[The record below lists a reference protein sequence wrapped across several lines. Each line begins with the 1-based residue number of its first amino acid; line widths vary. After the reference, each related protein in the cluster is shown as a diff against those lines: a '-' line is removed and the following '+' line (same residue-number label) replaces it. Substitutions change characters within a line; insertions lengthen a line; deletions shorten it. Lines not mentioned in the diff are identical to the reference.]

1 MDGFGFT
8 WFLPPSGWRSRHI
21 FFSGHGLYYKQFTK
35 EGFPNH
41 PEAFLRGI
49 LDYDEDLSEQIL
61 AFSTESSAESGF
73 RRCDTREGTSGKR
86 ERERAA
92 SSGRTSEE
100 QVASGQR

>member
-1 MDGFGFT
+1 MPWALLGFYHRAVGEAD
-8 WFLPPSGWRSRHI
+8 I

-61 AFSTESSAESGF
+61 AFSTES
-73 RRCDTREGTSGKR
+73 
-86 ERERAA
+86 ERERSKWLVGNVEPVF
-92 SSGRTSEE
+92 SSPWCTH
-100 QVASGQR
+100 APP